1 MLYEKILKSQ
11 EDADINLWRECLHDD
26 WEFLMHSSGKIHRKG
41 GGNPDDWAKMQKSI
55 VRENQ
60 RCIYENE
67 YVLITHS
74 FVTFASGD
82 KEALLM
88 VHRKKDGLL
97 WRTET
102 GATPIS

>member
-1 MLYEKILKSQ
+1 
-11 EDADINLWRECLHDD
+11 
-26 WEFLMHSSGKIHRKG
+26 
-41 GGNPDDWAKMQKSI
+41 MQKSI

-67 YVLITHS
+67 DVLITHS
-74 FVTFASGD
+74 FVTFALGD
-82 KEALLM
+82 KEGLLM

-102 GATPIS
+102 GATPIN